1 MSIHEVDASTVL
13 GISIA
18 VTERSENLY
27 GIGVELAKQDRLEM
41 HLAICS
47 EALSKEAAIYKAI
60 PAIAQ
65 HIPEDIKLLMIRCN
79 QGVHISRHAIN
90 RRLQGLENAPQVHVS
105 NASLKDHRYRTL
117 LDLAKYSL
125 EEGKADTCSR
135 S

>member
-1 MSIHEVDASTVL
+1 MSIHEVEASAVL
-13 GISIA
+13 AVSIA

-27 GIGVELAKQDRLEM
+27 GIGVELRTQDRLEM

-47 EALSKEAAIYKAI
+47 EALSKEVAIYKAI

-65 HIPEDIKLLMIRCN
+65 HIPEDIKLLLVRCD
-79 QGVHISRHAIN
+79 QSVHVSRHAIN

-105 NASLKDHRYRTL
+105 NAQLRDYRYRTL
-117 LDLAKYSL
+117 LDLAKYAL